1 MREISISPVDEGQ
14 RLDKYLARYMP
25 EAPKSF
31 FYKMMR
37 KKNIVLNGKKAAG
50 MEKLCSGDKIKL
62 FLADDTIEKFRGKAE
77 ERAKDYQDIKHKRLK
92 LDIIFEDED
101 ILVINKPVDMLSQKA
116 DKNDISLVEHISWYL
131 DGRKDG
137 KDGEFEGFK
146 PGICNRLDRNTSGLI
161 VAGRTIKGLQCMN
174 EIFRERKLKKY
185 YLCIVKG
192 HIDGFKRIDGYLT
205 KNENHNT
212 VSISKEMRDGAY
224 KIVTEYEPLAYG
236 RLQGESYTLLK
247 VHLVTG
253 KSHQIRAHL
262 KSIGHPIVGDSKYGH
277 KDVYKIFR
285 KEFGL
290 KHQLLHAWRLE
301 LSDDDIVPEKY
312 KNMVFEAAIPDE
324 FSEILRGIGIDKKVL
339 ER

>member
-1 MREISISPVDEGQ
+1 MREISISSVDEGQ
-14 RLDKYLARYMP
+14 RLDKYLAKYMP

-50 MEKLCSGDKIKL
+50 MEKLCNGDTIKL
-62 FLADDTIEKFRGKAE
+62 FLADDTIKKFRGMKE
-77 ERAKDYQDIKHKRLK
+77 ENINVCHDVKNEQLK

-131 DGRKDG
+131 ERKKVKED
-137 KDGEFEGFK
+137 EAFEGFK

-161 VAGRTIKGLQCMN
+161 VAGKSIKGLQSMN
-174 EIFRERKLKKY
+174 GIFRERKLKKY

-192 HIDGFKRIDGYLT
+192 HVDGFKRIDGYLT

-212 VSISKEMRDGAY
+212 VSISREMTEGAY

-262 KSIGHPIVGDSKYGH
+262 KSIGHPIVGDSKYGY

-290 KHQLLHAWRLE
+290 RHQLLHAWRLE
-301 LSDDDIVPEKY
+301 LSDDDIVPDKY
-312 KNMVFEAAIPDE
+312 KNKVFEAAIPDE
-324 FSEILRGIGIDKKVL
+324 FSEILAGTGIDKKIL
-339 ER
+339 R